1 MELQKTNNKI
11 SSLLENIHESSDN
24 NINILQEQNE
34 TIKKMNNNLDN
45 IEHHLAYSKKII
57 KNMKSYLPWNYF
69 WSVNEQKPLKENTV
83 QKNNLII
90 NKNSDNI
97 TKIEH
102 NVDQHI
108 EQHDEMDIMLY
119 KLKNIKE
126 KTCIQRELINEQN
139 IVLDNVLIKTNK
151 INDRTRNLIKEIK
164 KI

>member
-1 MELQKTNNKI
+1 
-11 SSLLENIHESSDN
+11 
-24 NINILQEQNE
+24 
-34 TIKKMNNNLDN
+34 
-45 IEHHLAYSKKII
+45 
-57 KNMKSYLPWNYF
+57 
-69 WSVNEQKPLKENTV
+69 VNEQKPLKEYNV

-90 NKNSDNI
+90 NKNSDKI